1 MAVASRSLLLQ
12 VVLGCCKSFLAVASR
27 SWLLQVVLGCCNL
40 VVLVAATGTRSTSQV
55 RASGRGEHTNLNV
68 IGVTVCEVT
77 GRSCQVYFLDEARGR
92 ATRAK
97 RAIER
102 LMGSE
107 LAQGVAVLR
116 S

>member
-1 MAVASRSLLLQ
+1 M
-12 VVLGCCKSFLAVASR
+12 
-27 SWLLQVVLGCCNL
+27 
-40 VVLVAATGTRSTSQV
+40 
-55 RASGRGEHTNLNV
+55 NV
-68 IGVTVCEVT
+68 IGVTVCEVA
-77 GRSCQVYFLDEARGR
+77 GRSCQVYFLAEARGR